1 MVVARCV
8 LMGLLLAAGAA
19 TAAENPIR
27 EWRVAHEQELVEEFT
42 ALLAIPNLAHDRE
55 NIWRNAELI
64 VSMMQRRDLSP
75 RLLELD
81 DPDVPPIVY
90 GEWRVPGA
98 TETLVLY
105 AHYDGQPVNPDEWA
119 SSPWTPTWRD
129 GSLAA
134 GGKVIEVDAST
145 KLSPDWRIYGRA
157 ASDDKA
163 GVFAI
168 LAATDALK
176 GARLLPTVNLR
187 FVFEGEEEAGSPHI
201 GALLAKYKEL
211 FGPDP
216 WIICD
221 GPVHSSG
228 RKLVAFGVRGD
239 ANVDLTVYGAKRPLH
254 SGHYGNWSP
263 NPAMRLAQLLA
274 SMKSDDGRVAIAGW
288 YDDVAPLG
296 ELERRAIAEAPDSDA
311 DVMRELGIAA
321 PEIAGMKLLEAIQLP
336 SLNINGM
343 RSGNVG
349 DQASNQIPTFATA
362 VLDLRFVKGNDPA
375 RQYARLVSHVEKQGY
390 FVIDRE
396 PTDAERAAHPL
407 IATMKLRP
415 GSYAASRTAMDLPI
429 AKAVA
434 AAVESAAGAPIVRFP
449 TMGGSLPLV
458 VITDVLGAPT
468 INVPIANHD
477 NNQHA
482 ENENLRL
489 GNLWDGIEIMAAVMQ
504 VR

>member
-1 MVVARCV
+1 LV
-8 LMGLLLAAGAA
+8 GLLLAAGGAA
-19 TAAENPIR
+19 AAENPVR
-27 EWRVAHEQELVEEFT
+27 AWRVGHERELVQEFT
-42 ALLAIPNLAHDRE
+42 GLLSIPNLAHDRE
-55 NIWRNAELI
+55 NIRRNAELI
-64 VSMMQRRDLSP
+64 VSMMQRRGLSP

-81 DPDVPPIVY
+81 DPGVPPIVY

-98 TETLVLY
+98 KGTLVFY

-129 GSLAA
+129 ASLAA
-134 GGKVIEVDAST
+134 GGKVIEVDASA
-145 KLSPDWRIYGRA
+145 KFSPDWRIYGRA

-176 GARLLPTVNLR
+176 GAGLMPTVNLR
-187 FVFEGEEEAGSPHI
+187 FVFEGEEEAGSPHLA
-201 GALLAKYKEL
+201 ALLAKHKRL

-239 ANVDLTVYGAKRPLH
+239 ANVDLTVYGANRPLH

-263 NPAMRLAQLLA
+263 NPAMRLSKLLA
-274 SMKSDDGRVAIAGW
+274 SMKTDDGRVAIAGW

-336 SLNINGM
+336 SLNVNGM

-349 DQASNQIPTFATA
+349 DQASNQIPTSATA
-362 VLDLRFVKGNDPA
+362 VLDLRLVKGNDPT
-375 RQYARLVSHVEKQGY
+375 RQYARLKSHVEKQGY
-390 FVIDRE
+390 FVVERE

-415 GSYAASRTAMDLPI
+415 GGYAASRTAMDLPI
-429 AKAVA
+429 AKAIA
-434 AAVESAAGAPIVRFP
+434 AAVEFAAGAPIVRFP
-449 TMGGSLPLV
+449 SMGGSLPLV

-489 GNLWDGIEIMAAVMQ
+489 GNLWDGIEIMAAVMR